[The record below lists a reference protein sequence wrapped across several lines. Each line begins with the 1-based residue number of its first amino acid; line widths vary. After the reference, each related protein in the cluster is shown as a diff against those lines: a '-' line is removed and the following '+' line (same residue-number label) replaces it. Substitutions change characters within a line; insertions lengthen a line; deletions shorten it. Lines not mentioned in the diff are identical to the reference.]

1 MTHKI
6 SFNKISHFSVFSSFI
21 LLFIL
26 GISVSSFK
34 SNTHEKINA
43 PKSTVPS
50 VEIKTLDN
58 QTINIQDALNKEG
71 YTIISFWATWCKPC
85 IAELSAINDEYTDWQ
100 EETGVKVIAISIDD
114 ARSKVR
120 IPTIVN
126 GKNWEF
132 EVYSDE
138 NSDLKRALNVQNVPH
153 TFIINPQGEIVWQ
166 HTSYNP
172 GGEAHYIQFV
182 KEEMAKEKEEKNTDS
197 DNK

>member
-1 MTHKI
+1 MTSKI
-6 SFNKISHFSVFSSFI
+6 NYIKSSIFFSLIFLFVAGFSFSSFTTKKKI
-21 LLFIL
+21 
-26 GISVSSFK
+26 IS
-34 SNTHEKINA
+34 

-50 VEIKTLDN
+50 VSVKTLKN
-58 QTINIQDALNKEG
+58 QTINIQDVLNKEG

-85 IAELSAINDEYTDWQ
+85 ISELSAINDEYIDWQ

-114 ARSKVR
+114 ARSIMR

-126 GKNWEF
+126 GKNWAF

-153 TFIINPQGEIVWQ
+153 TFIIDAKGEIVWQ

-172 GGEAHYIQFV
+172 GDEARYIQFI
-182 KEEMAKEKEEKNTDS
+182 KEELAKQKDSKADS
-197 DNK
+197 DKN

>member
-1 MTHKI
+1 MTIK
-6 SFNKISHFSVFSSFI
+6 NNYLKFSIFSSLI

-26 GISVSSFK
+26 GISSFTTK
-34 SNTHEKINA
+34 KALS

-50 VEIKTLDN
+50 VSIKTLKN
-58 QTINIQDALNKEG
+58 QTVNIQEVLNKEG

-85 IAELSAINDEYTDWQ
+85 ISELNAINDEYIDWQ

-114 ARSKVR
+114 ARSITR

-126 GKNWEF
+126 GKDWQF

-153 TFIINPQGEIVWQ
+153 TFIVDAKGEIVWQ

-172 GGEAHYIQFV
+172 GDEAHYIEFI
-182 KEEMAKEKEEKNTDS
+182 KEELAKQKDVDTDS
-197 DNK
+197 DKN

>member
-1 MTHKI
+1 MTINMNLIK
-6 SFNKISHFSVFSSFI
+6 FSAFSSLI
-21 LLFIL
+21 LLFSV
-26 GISVSSFK
+26 GISLSSFT
-34 SNTHEKINA
+34 ST
-43 PKSTVPS
+43 KSTVPS
-50 VEIKTLDN
+50 VDVKTLKN
-58 QTINIQDALNKEG
+58 QTINIQEALNKEG

-85 IAELSAINDEYTDWQ
+85 ISELSAINDEYIDWQ

-114 ARSKVR
+114 ARSVTR

-153 TFIINPQGEIVWQ
+153 TFIIDKTGEIVWQ

-172 GGEAHYIQFV
+172 GDEAKYIQFV
-182 KEEMAKEKEEKNTDS
+182 KEELAKQKEVTTDS
-197 DNK
+197 DKN